1 MPITNS
7 YKEHLKLLPKP
18 YPWAVQSELLKGN
31 INQVNLYANEMAK
44 EKNLQNIVVTNDKR
58 VIISS
63 PEKNEG
69 LQFANVR
76 KSYYLN
82 IDTTLF
88 ENIDD
93 STLVMSGLVMG
104 FNSRLGTIM
113 ITYKFKRP
121 EFD

>member
-63 PEKNEG
+63 PEKN
-69 LQFANVR
+69 
-76 KSYYLN
+76 
-82 IDTTLF
+82 D
-88 ENIDD
+88 
-93 STLVMSGLVMG
+93 
-104 FNSRLGTIM
+104 
-113 ITYKFKRP
+113 
-121 EFD
+121 